1 MIDTVEDAEAKEEK
15 EKEEDEEPE
24 SFEDLLIAG
33 KEIMAIV
40 A

>member
-1 MIDTVEDAEAKEEK
+1 MNDTVEDAEAKE

>member
-1 MIDTVEDAEAKEEK
+1 MNDTVEDTEAKE